1 MNDSVLSIEM
11 EVEVV
16 VTMVMVVVVE
26 VFKLYIIVSNKKD
39 IKKTYP
45 WPKRHVDNTGRVIG
59 RVTRYP
65 R

>member
-39 IKKTYP
+39 IKKLT
-45 WPKRHVDNTGRVIG
+45 HG
-59 RVTRYP
+59 P
-65 R
+65 RDVLTTLDG